1 MYKMAIL
8 SKIKSH
14 SDVINYFKEL
24 PFYNKPIERPVKRL
38 KNNDPLAEQ
47 LSVIKTDQAFKGYA
61 MSCKGKIV
69 EKKDPMVQL
78 EVSKFSIKNLFSDL
92 LNETKGFTYKI
103 TVKFLLRKYQHNEE
117 IEFRPVYFNSVTKAV
132 TNHRFQL
139 ESSFQEILYMIENW
153 IHEGPGWII
162 DSFLQCFSSENVL
175 IKLK

>member
-1 MYKMAIL
+1 
-8 SKIKSH
+8 
-14 SDVINYFKEL
+14 
-24 PFYNKPIERPVKRL
+24 
-38 KNNDPLAEQ
+38 
-47 LSVIKTDQAFKGYA
+47 

-132 TNHRFQL
+132 TNHIFKL
-139 ESSFQEILYMIENW
+139 ENYFEEILYMIDVW
-153 IHEGPGWII
+153 IDNKHPERIKKTYKKIAEKLDYDRTEFPVQAKDFNKIEVKNNI
-162 DSFLQCFSSENVL
+162 CINVFGFQNRL
-175 IKLK
+175 IFPIYVSD